1 MAVNRPRG
9 RQKNVT
15 GQGKNVRRR
24 GSGLGTGPVG
34 SSGGYQGRPGRKI
47 GSGSFGGGSSSG
59 NMGGGHRVTRSGGGL
74 SKIIMI
80 IIVLL
85 FAGGGGIGSLFSG
98 GGMDIGSPSGNNYGQ
113 YGDMSTLLGGLGGGS
128 ISSGWDNGTNAG
140 TLNTSVDSRADRKS
154 VV

>member
-15 GQGKNVRRR
+15 GQGKGVRRR

-34 SSGGYQGRPGRKI
+34 SSGGYQGRPGRKVD
-47 GSGSFGGGSSSG
+47 SGSFGGGSGSS
-59 NMGGGHRVTRSGGGL
+59 NLGGGHRVTRSGGGL

-113 YGDMSTLLGGLGGGS
+113 YGDMSTLLGGLGGGATGG
-128 ISSGWDNGTNAG
+128 IGGNN
-140 TLNTSVDSRADRKS
+140 TLR
-154 VV
+154 

>member
-15 GQGKNVRRR
+15 GQGKSVRRR

-34 SSGGYQGRPGRKI
+34 SSGGYQGRPGRKV
-47 GSGSFGGGSSSG
+47 GSAGLGGGNSS
-59 NMGGGHRVTRSGGGL
+59 NLGGGHRVTRSGGGL

-85 FAGGGGIGSLFSG
+85 FAGGGGIGSLVLRAG
-98 GGMDIGSPSGNNYGQ
+98 IIMD
-113 YGDMSTLLGGLGGGS
+113 
-128 ISSGWDNGTNAG
+128 
-140 TLNTSVDSRADRKS
+140 NTET
-154 VV
+154 